1 MKLEIIFAEFGSNR
15 NNGTAIEEMFQ
26 SILNGTGS
34 IELPPPQQETPE
46 PVVQQIQ
53 ISDEQ
58 NIVLDRLSEFFPN
71 TDRLVLYEALTVCD
85 NNEELAINYLFDN
98 N

>member
-1 MKLEIIFAEFGSNR
+1 M
-15 NNGTAIEEMFQ
+15 
-26 SILNGTGS
+26 
-34 IELPPPQQETPE
+34 
-46 PVVQQIQ
+46 VQ